1 MIVLPNR
8 KVGIEVSVTPN
19 NSRKPFMH
27 AAAVPEERHRN
38 EAPSASF
45 LARLQ
50 SQKSHTHALG
60 ARLSEPPGLTLGL
73 EEAENVILTDCR
85 FPHVSIRSFEL
96 GFSVSESLIVPG
108 PLTLRMMERVV
119 SSMNSTR
126 TWVTPP
132 REPENIP
139 LTSFPLVAYPLL
151 LFSVVRPYRCGRER
165 G

>member
-85 FPHVSIRSFEL
+85 FPHVSIRGFEL
-96 GFSVSESLIVPG
+96 EFSVSESLIVPG

-132 REPENIP
+132 REPEHI
-139 LTSFPLVAYPLL
+139 
-151 LFSVVRPYRCGRER
+151 R
-165 G
+165 